1 MSADENACKR
11 IKVQLQALARVENNT
26 DEDWHQVQLNLV
38 PCELELL
45 EAKQAKPSAPSKT
58 RA

>member
-1 MSADENACKR
+1 M
-11 IKVQLQALARVENNT
+11 KVNLQALARVENNT

-45 EAKQAKPSAPSKT
+45 EANQSKPTGQAKP